1 MREAIAPYEALR
13 WLHVGDSKMIV
24 AVPNSGASRINQS
37 GVEALREFPNFPIGG
52 ILFKDIAPMLAG
64 RGALGE
70 VVSTVASQVSGTEI
84 DAILAVD
91 ARGFILGAS
100 LADRL
105 GCGFIMVRKPGKL
118 PGDVLSFEY
127 SCEYCSGT
135 LEVTAGL
142 IGDGLR
148 CLIADDLLATGGT
161 ARATGNF
168 VKSQGGE
175 IAGYAFILEIEVLKG
190 RRQLDDAPV
199 ISAMTC

>member
-1 MREAIAPYEALR
+1 
-13 WLHVGDSKMIV
+13 
-24 AVPNSGASRINQS
+24 
-37 GVEALREFPNFPIGG
+37 
-52 ILFKDIAPMLAG
+52 MLAG

>member
-1 MREAIAPYEALR
+1 
-13 WLHVGDSKMIV
+13 
-24 AVPNSGASRINQS
+24 
-37 GVEALREFPNFPIGG
+37 
-52 ILFKDIAPMLAG
+52 
-64 RGALGE
+64 
-70 VVSTVASQVSGTEI
+70 
-84 DAILAVD
+84 
-91 ARGFILGAS
+91 
-100 LADRL
+100 
-105 GCGFIMVRKPGKL
+105 KPGKL